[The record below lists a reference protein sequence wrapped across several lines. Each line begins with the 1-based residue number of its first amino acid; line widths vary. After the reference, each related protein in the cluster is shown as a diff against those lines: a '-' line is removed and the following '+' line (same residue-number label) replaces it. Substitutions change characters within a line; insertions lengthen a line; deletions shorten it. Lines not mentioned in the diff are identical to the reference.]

1 MIVHLVEEGLGG
13 GGGEGRTLFRVCKI
27 LSKLL
32 GRGGWEGVV
41 RGKLVICTILLAVI
55 CHVCFFKGFK
65 WTGSLSC
72 VELYVACD

>member
-13 GGGEGRTLFRVCKI
+13 GGRSLFRVCKI

-32 GRGGWEGVV
+32 GRGGCERKISYMYNSFGCYLPRVF
-41 RGKLVICTILLAVI
+41 L
-55 CHVCFFKGFK
+55 KGFK

-72 VELYVACD
+72 MELYAACD